1 MQADNGLEVCRDSA
15 LEEVIASI
23 ISIGHIQTNEC
34 FQSIN
39 YVLDSVL
46 GIVHEWF
53 HLIHT
58 ATKGEDIFTM
68 KIRIS

>member
-46 GIVHEWF
+46 GIVHE
-53 HLIHT
+53 
-58 ATKGEDIFTM
+58 
-68 KIRIS
+68 